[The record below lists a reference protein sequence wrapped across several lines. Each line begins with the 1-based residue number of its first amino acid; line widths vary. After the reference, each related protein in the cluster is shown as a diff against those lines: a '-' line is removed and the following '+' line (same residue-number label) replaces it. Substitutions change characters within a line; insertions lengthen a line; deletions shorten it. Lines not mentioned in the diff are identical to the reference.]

1 MKNYSIGIDFGT
13 LSGRAVLVRHADGA
27 ELASAVMDYPHG
39 VMDRRL
45 WDGTPLPP
53 DFALQHPQDYLDVLA
68 DVVPRVLAEAGISAE
83 EIAGVCVDFTSCTV
97 IPALAD
103 GTPLCFLDTFAHNPH
118 AYVKLW
124 KHHAA
129 QPQADRI
136 NAIAAQRGESWQ
148 KRLGGKISPEFML
161 PKVMEILECAPEVY
175 EAAELFIDAGDWI
188 NLLLTGEDHR
198 SACAAGY
205 KGLWHHEEGYP
216 VDFIKSLDPRLA
228 DLIGKKIPDSVV
240 SVGSCVGRITE
251 AGAKLCSLIPGTAV
265 GASIIDAHAAL
276 PSVGITDPGK
286 LLLIVG
292 TSGVHIV
299 LGDEEHDV
307 PGMCGVVRDGV
318 IPGYLAYEAGQA
330 ALGDHFDWFVKN
342 CVPAHYTAEAEK
354 AGMNIHKYLREK
366 AKKLAIGE
374 SGLIALDWWNGNRS
388 VLMNTALTGMMV
400 GMTLTTTPEEIY
412 RALLEATAFGTRMIL
427 DNFTENGVPVHEII
441 AAGGIAVKDELMMQ
455 IYADVTGREI
465 RIAASTQAGAL
476 GSAILGAAA
485 AGAFPSV
492 KEAAAAMSRVKEQKY
507 IPDAAA
513 HAQYEKLYAEYVCL
527 HDYFG
532 RGAND
537 VMKRLK
543 DIRREAAEHRK

>member
-1 MKNYSIGIDFGT
+1 MKQYSIGIDFGT
-13 LSGRAVLVRHADGA
+13 LSGRAVLVRHADGK
-27 ELASAVMDYPHG
+27 ELASAVMEYPHG
-39 VMDRRL
+39 VMDREL

-68 DVVPRVLAEAGISAE
+68 DVVPRVLQEAGITTE

-103 GTPLCFLDTFAHNPH
+103 GTPLCFLEKFAHNPH

-136 NAIAAQRGESWQ
+136 NALAAERGEAWL

-161 PKVMEILECAPEVY
+161 PKALELLECAPDVY
-175 EAAELFIDAGDWI
+175 EAAELLIDAGDWI
-188 NLLLTGEDHR
+188 NLMLTGEDHR

-205 KGLWHHEEGYP
+205 KGLWHYRDGYP
-216 VDFIKSLDPRLA
+216 AAFIRALDPRLA
-228 DLIGKKIPDSVV
+228 DLIGKKIPADVV
-240 SVGSCVGRITE
+240 PVGAKVGEITP
-251 AGAKLCSLIPGTAV
+251 AGAARCSLAVGTAV

-276 PSVGITDPGK
+276 PAAGITDPGR

-292 TSGVHIV
+292 TSGVQIV
-299 LGDEEHDV
+299 LGEEDRDV

-318 IPGYLAYEAGQA
+318 IPGYLAYESAQA
-330 ALGDHFDWFVKN
+330 ALGDQFDWFVKN
-342 CVPAHYTAEAEK
+342 CVPAAYTAEAEA

-366 AKKLAIGE
+366 AKKLAVGE
-374 SGLIALDWWNGNRS
+374 SGLVALDWWNGNRS
-388 VLMNTALTGMMV
+388 VLLNMNLTGLIV
-400 GMTLTTTPEEIY
+400 GLTLTTRPEEIY
-412 RALLEATAFGTRMIL
+412 RALLESTAYGTRMII
-427 DNFTENGVPVHEII
+427 DNYEACGITVNEII
-441 AAGGIAVKDELMMQ
+441 AAGGIAVKDELIMQ

-465 RIAASTQAGAL
+465 RIVSSAQSGAV
-476 GSAILGAAA
+476 GSAILAAAA

-492 KEAAAAMSRVKEQKY
+492 KEAAAAMGGVRETPVY
-507 IPDAAA
+507 VPDPEARKA
-513 HAQYEKLYAEYVCL
+513 YDLLYAEYTLL
-527 HDYFG
+527 HDTFG
-532 RGAND
+532 RGEND

-543 DIRREAAEHRK
+543 EIRRRAAEK